1 MFLFK
6 PKKPTVTF
14 NVDFKIFNLFSDE
27 FIQEIETLLKN
38 RDTYD
43 DSIFIETDEL
53 IKYLKNLKQ
62 TYLIPESFKS
72 NFLDIFEKLSN
83 VQNITY
89 DTINEIYSK
98 LMIDDDF
105 TELIQQFDSIYK
117 PVFDFYDMPIEKYTY
132 VYPNNLR
139 QGCYTALSYKK
150 YFQGINCEN
159 IWYSPIKVINNVDSL
174 DTKLIWFAFLMESV
188 RKTEITVE
196 SFKNKSITPPD
207 FFKYIAMFNRR
218 LLNNIEPTITKSNS
232 LFKKENK
239 NPNKPNL
246 YKELDD
252 FLKTNNLL

>member
-1 MFLFK
+1 MFLVK
-6 PKKPTVTF
+6 PKKPTATF

-27 FIQEIETLLKN
+27 FIQEIETLLNN

-43 DSIFIETDEL
+43 DYIFIETDEL

-83 VQNITY
+83 FQNITY
-89 DTINEIYSK
+89 DTIKETYSK
-98 LMIDDDF
+98 LMVDDDS
-105 TELIQQFDSIYK
+105 TELSKHFDSIYK

-132 VYPNNLR
+132 VYPNTLR
-139 QGCYTALSYKK
+139 HGCYSALSYKK
-150 YFQGINCEN
+150 YFQEINWEN
-159 IWYSPIKVINNVDSL
+159 ICYSPLKVINNVYSL

-188 RKTEITVE
+188 RKLEIIVE

-207 FFKYIAMFNRR
+207 FFDYISMFNRN
-218 LLNNIEPTITKSNS
+218 LLNSIEPTINKSNS

-239 NPNKPNL
+239 NPNNPNL
-246 YKELDD
+246 YKELED